1 MAGLKIEGGDLVVSG
16 SMLMTGSAAIVG
28 SLTVNGTS
36 IPSGGGSSSPIFNW
50 TNTTY
55 TQATAPG
62 CDFAFE
68 GFVIP
73 GGTFAVGDIL
83 EVRSMD
89 LVSGSN
95 GSTYTNIGIKQQS
108 IVGTG
113 SARPSGFEV
122 IAQAQPAGDVKVYY
136 QKTLYITSAGTQIWT
151 PGDANEGGYPSTAG
165 YNDPIEV
172 KSWDWTL
179 DQFVFYGACID
190 NSAGTLQNSG
200 GYLKKIN

>member
-1 MAGLKIEGGDLVVSG
+1 MAGLKIDGGDLVVSG

-36 IPSGGGSSSPIFNW
+36 IPSGGASSPIYSW

-95 GSTYTNIGIKQQS
+95 GSTYTNIGINQQS
-108 IVGTG
+108 TVGTG
-113 SARPSGFEV
+113 SARPSGFGT
-122 IAQAQPAGDVKVYY
+122 IAQAQPGGDGKIYY
-136 QKTLYITSAGTQIWT
+136 QKTLYITSGGTQVWQ
-151 PGDANEGGYPSTAG
+151 PGNANEGATAAVAG
-165 YNDPIEV
+165 YNDPIETY
-172 KSWDWTL
+172 SWDWTL

-190 NSAGTLQNSG
+190 NSAGTLQNAG
-200 GYLKKIN
+200 GVLRKIN